1 MTMAVDFSRDGLSSP
16 APRGLDGAISAARR
30 PLLADQPADDT
41 WSYVLEPDC
50 ANPAEYILVLRHLGN
65 RQGERGGCRIEV
77 RLWSAAGPDLALL

>member
-1 MTMAVDFSRDGLSSP
+1 MAVDFSRDGLSSP
-16 APRGLDGAISAARR
+16 VPRGLGGAISAARR
-30 PLLADQPADDT
+30 ALLAGQQADDT

-50 ANPAEYILVLRHLGN
+50 ANPAEYILFLRHVGN